1 MGPGGDGDHGGGAGS
16 GGVSGGGDSSE
27 TRRERGTDAG
37 AASGVRLRHHL
48 RLNSLR
54 SVREYPLS
62 SVSITDVQRG

>member
-1 MGPGGDGDHGGGAGS
+1 MGLGGDGDHGGGAGS
-16 GGVSGGGDSSE
+16 GGVSGGGDSGAA
-27 TRRERGTDAG
+27 RGKRGAEAG
-37 AASGVRLRHHL
+37 PASGVRLRHHL